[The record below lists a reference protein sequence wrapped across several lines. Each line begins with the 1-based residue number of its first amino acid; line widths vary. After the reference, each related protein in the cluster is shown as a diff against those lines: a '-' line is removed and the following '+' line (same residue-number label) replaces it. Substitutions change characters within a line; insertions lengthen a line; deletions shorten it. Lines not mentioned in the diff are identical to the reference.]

1 MKWPPTE
8 KFLAMKRAK
17 NYCNN
22 LTRIR
27 IIRITKQKRITKKNL
42 FQSLT

>member
-8 KFLAMKRAK
+8 NFLAMKRAK

-22 LTRIR
+22 LTRI
-27 IIRITKQKRITKKNL
+27 TKKNL